1 VWALILLGAG
11 GIFLPLVGWFVGA
24 YLLWGS
30 PVWSRKEKLIGTLAT
45 VGLAPGA
52 WLYLQLAI
60 TPSDDTPSTSE
71 LVFQWGWTLMVF
83 VGLGAITY
91 LAVRLRRRSKLAARL
106 VPVHSGHKKDRIM
119 NTPVLLLSLLALGLL
134 ASGVLNLV
142 RGDDGRSEADMREDV
157 TKAGN
162 EWAPLFAKDALA
174 ACDLMWTPSSPP
186 GPLCVRF
193 YRDISARR
201 PSQFQKSFA
210 GATVKSVAI
219 HAYDKNR
226 SGGTVAL
233 AGFSNGEQVRF
244 VQTNPPAGDT
254 GRQELHQGVGWFVYD
269 LGPGTGAKFRMPHS
283 DMRFGRGITCGSPS
297 SPCLRP

>member
-1 VWALILLGAG
+1 MWALILLGTG
-11 GIFLPLVGWFVGA
+11 GIFLPLVGWTVGA
-24 YLLWGS
+24 WLLWGS

-106 VPVHSGHKKDRIM
+106 VPVHSGQKKDRIM

-142 RGDDGRSEADMREDV
+142 RGDDGESEASMKEDV
-157 TKAGN
+157 TKVGN
-162 EWAPLFAKDALA
+162 DWAPLFAKDALA
-174 ACDLMWTPSSPP
+174 ACDFMYTPSSPP
-186 GPLCVRF
+186 GPLCVEFFRK
-193 YRDISARR
+193 IGPRR

-210 GATVKSVAI
+210 NATVERVAI
-219 HAYDKNR
+219 IDYDAHR
-226 SGGTVAL
+226 AEGTRAL
-233 AGFSNGEQVRF
+233 AEFSNGELVEF
-244 VQTNPPAGDT
+244 LQTLSPGGNPE
-254 GRQELHQGVGWFVYD
+254 RSRSVGWFISD
-269 LGPGTGAKFRMPHS
+269 LGPTGGKKYKAEAAGLS
-283 DMRFGRGITCGSPS
+283 E
-297 SPCLRP
+297 